1 MTNEHIVK
9 AFSDDLLNIKNSI
22 LEMGGEVEKQLHN
35 AIESLVNNDSSSCEE
50 IIAKDNGI
58 DELQIRIQTDVEKMI
73 ALKHPIAND
82 LRNVL
87 SAMQIARDLER
98 VGDLAKN
105 IAKRVIISSKYAKI
119 ESLNMEEYGAFAK
132 SLLHDALDAFVEEDK
147 GKAMKV
153 WREDYKLDV
162 KYTQIFEKLI
172 EEMDNDPS
180 IIIPGSQISFALK
193 NIERIGDHATNIA
206 EDVIF
211 NLTGERPK
219 EEREKSQYEG
229 N

>member
-35 AIESLVNNDSSSCEE
+35 SIESLVNNDSSSCEE
-50 IIAKDNGI
+50 IIAKDNSI
-58 DELQIRIQTDVEKMI
+58 DELQIRIQADVEKMI

-119 ESLNMEEYGAFAK
+119 ESLNMEEYGALAK

-162 KYTQIFEKLI
+162 KYTQLFEKLI

>member
-1 MTNEHIVK
+1 
-9 AFSDDLLNIKNSI
+9 
-22 LEMGGEVEKQLHN
+22 
-35 AIESLVNNDSSSCEE
+35 
-50 IIAKDNGI
+50 
-58 DELQIRIQTDVEKMI
+58 
-73 ALKHPIAND
+73 
-82 LRNVL
+82 
-87 SAMQIARDLER
+87 
-98 VGDLAKN
+98 
-105 IAKRVIISSKYAKI
+105 
-119 ESLNMEEYGAFAK
+119 MEEYGALAK

-162 KYTQIFEKLI
+162 KYTQLFEKLI